1 MTWVQRDIFWTMT
14 LEIIIDGEWNRKKV
28 RKELIKKP
36 LIDLIDRRIQ
46 KLISSLFFMI
56 DAKEKERIRFRVDFN
71 F

>member
-1 MTWVQRDIFWTMT
+1 MT

>member
-1 MTWVQRDIFWTMT
+1 LTWVQRDIFWTMT